1 MKMVLIYGDF
11 RVNMN
16 ENKIN
21 YALGVGLVVLLV
33 LIVYLGGRVKSL
45 ESDMTDIGSRVSD
58 LELVLVGLVE
68 PLLLEEE
75 TFSNDQ
81 LQGNLYNALDYYY

>member
-1 MKMVLIYGDF
+1 
-11 RVNMN
+11 MN